1 MQQLFY
7 MTTDGRLKE
16 PRSGAEYEA
25 TAWPGRV
32 VAVCPRQ
39 PGETDDEFGYLAI
52 VELMTVST
60 TSPVQPS
67 TTSTRS
73 TLGAQPDQRA
83 RHLRPLLLLT
93 VQRTSRLW
101 FRCAH
106 SQLRKQI

>member
-16 PRSGAEYEA
+16 PRSGAEYDA

-32 VAVCPRQ
+32 VAVCPRR

-52 VELMTVST
+52 VELVAVST
-60 TSPVQPS
+60 AKPKEPNATTVPASLIARSDQPAAPS
-67 TTSTRS
+67 K
-73 TLGAQPDQRA
+73 
-83 RHLRPLLLLT
+83 RPAPLS

-101 FRCAH
+101 FQCVH

>member
-16 PRSGAEYEA
+16 PRSGAEYDP
-25 TAWPGRV
+25 TAWPGRI

-52 VELMTVST
+52 VELMAVST
-60 TSPVQPS
+60 ASPVQPNVA
-67 TTSTRS
+67 STRS
-73 TLGAQPDQRA
+73 ALGAQPDQRA
-83 RHLRPLLLLT
+83 RRLRPLSPLT

-101 FRCAH
+101 FQCAYAQRH
-106 SQLRKQI
+106 QHN